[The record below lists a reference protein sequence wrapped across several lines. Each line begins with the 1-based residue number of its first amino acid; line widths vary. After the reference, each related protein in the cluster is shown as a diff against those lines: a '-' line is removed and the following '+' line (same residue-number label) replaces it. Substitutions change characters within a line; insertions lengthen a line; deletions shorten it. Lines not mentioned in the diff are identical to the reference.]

1 MKKVNDNRNQI
12 LHVTEK
18 SYNCKGKTR
27 MNPVVLDYDNMSM
40 SPYSYQS
47 IYRQKYIEI
56 TVDMY
61 VYLDEYIHVYIS

>member
-1 MKKVNDNRNQI
+1 MLQKKV
-12 LHVTEK
+12 TTK
-18 SYNCKGKTR
+18 CKGKTR
-27 MNPVVLDYDNMSM
+27 MNPVVLDYDNISM

-56 TVDMY
+56 IVDMY

>member
-1 MKKVNDNRNQI
+1 MLQKKV
-12 LHVTEK
+12 TTK
-18 SYNCKGKTR
+18 CKGKTR
-27 MNPVVLDYDNMSM
+27 MNPVVLDYDNIST

-56 TVDMY
+56 IVDMY